1 MSQQDALLMVIT
13 HARNQTLKLVAD
25 LSDDQLA
32 IQPAPKMNH
41 AAWVLGHLLSSD
53 YALLQLLSPGTTQPA
68 WIDDAYRAIY
78 GNKSEP
84 SPDKSKY
91 QPKQFYIEKM
101 IAVRE
106 QIYARFKTITQAELD
121 APHPDPARRER
132 FPTVGHMAIFYATWH
147 ETYHSG
153 QLSAWRRVQ
162 GLPPV

>member
-1 MSQQDALLMVIT
+1 MSLIDPLLMVIT

-25 LSDDQLA
+25 LADDQLA

-41 AAWVLGHLLSSD
+41 AAWVLGHLLVVD
-53 YALLQLLSPGTTQPA
+53 YGFSKLVTGEPAPA
-68 WIDDAYRAIY
+68 WVTDDVTALY

-84 SPDKSKY
+84 VADKSKY
-91 QPKQFYIEKM
+91 QPKAFYLEKM
-101 IAVRE
+101 TEVRG
-106 QIYARFKTITQAELD
+106 QIMARLKAMTQADFD

-132 FPTVGHMAIFYATWH
+132 FPTVGHMVTFYGTWH